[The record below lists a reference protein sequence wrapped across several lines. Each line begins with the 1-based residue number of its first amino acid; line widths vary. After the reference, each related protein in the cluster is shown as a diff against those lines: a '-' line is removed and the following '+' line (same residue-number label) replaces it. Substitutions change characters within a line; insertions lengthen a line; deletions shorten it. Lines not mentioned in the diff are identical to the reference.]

1 MLAFRQAF
9 EPGDGAWL
17 PPAELDH
24 GPVVAS
30 WACGQNGPRA
40 QIPVFTQAS
49 TIRVQLP
56 TGCPPGL
63 LPDPSGPGGPRQSRH
78 LHLNWLSLLGPH
90 LRDRPPTAPLLLTAE
105 SRSQL
110 LFFLSLHLLGPNSQD
125 SLVMPFPNSYFPYCY
140 CTSPSLRHLQLAS
153 ASFLGCWLPPLP
165 PADCFPSAARGIF
178 LAPSLDHATLSLKI
192 LQCSA
197 VQ

>member
-90 LRDRPPTAPLLLTAE
+90 LRGQASYRPPAAHSGVQISAPLLPLPSPLRSKRSGLTGDAI
-105 SRSQL
+105 SKPLRPL
-110 LFFLSLHLLGPNSQD
+110 LLLHQSEPLSPPACPCLLPG
-125 SLVMPFPNSYFPYCY
+125 L
-140 CTSPSLRHLQLAS
+140 LAS
-153 ASFLGCWLPPLP
+153 TLT
-165 PADCFPSAARGIF
+165 PS
-178 LAPSLDHATLSLKI
+178 
-192 LQCSA
+192 
-197 VQ
+197 